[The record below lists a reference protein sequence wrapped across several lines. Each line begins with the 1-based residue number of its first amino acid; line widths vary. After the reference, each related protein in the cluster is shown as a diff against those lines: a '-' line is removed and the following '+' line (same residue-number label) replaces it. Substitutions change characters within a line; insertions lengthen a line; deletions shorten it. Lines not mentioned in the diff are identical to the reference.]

1 MFRDIFIIKTQPQ
14 RSTIAAQTIEAIDPS
29 ATQEGASPRKKIC
42 MKADPSRLIKKRSP
56 LVVLMGKNPSFL
68 VAVGLTTSIIVN
80 RANPIATATKKLAV
94 GKVQAIQFMTLFP
107 V

>member
-1 MFRDIFIIKTQPQ
+1 
-14 RSTIAAQTIEAIDPS
+14 
-29 ATQEGASPRKKIC
+29 

-56 LVVLMGKNPSFL
+56 LVVLMGKNPFFVL
-68 VAVGLTTSIIVN
+68 VVGLTTSIIVN
-80 RANPIATATKKLAV
+80 RVNPIATAMKKLAV